1 MNLSDLLNR
10 SNMDCR
16 IVEVGT
22 AHTGPWN
29 MACDEWLLESAL
41 RTGQATVRVYAW
53 SRPTVSLG
61 YFQQPDSLDDS
72 PLREG
77 LDRVQ
82 RLSGGGAI
90 VHHFEWTYSC
100 VVPPQDTRNSRGLP
114 LYARIH
120 QALVDQ
126 ISACSGQE
134 IPELGLR
141 GHVAQHDQPAL
152 CFARAADEDVICK
165 GHKVLG
171 SAQRRRR
178 GAILQHGS
186 LLLHQSPHAPEFPGL
201 LDLVAGLTLPEDF
214 PETMARAISE
224 SLQWQA
230 ALEPLSESER
240 TEIEGLAAGNLAGLR
255 TRSGS

>member
-1 MNLSDLLNR
+1 MPR
-10 SNMDCR
+10 VAVVQAAP
-16 IVEVGT
+16 IVFDRDRTLEVV
-22 AHTGPWN
+22 A
-29 MACDEWLLESAL
+29 D
-41 RTGQATVRVYAW
+41 
-53 SRPTVSLG
+53 
-61 YFQQPDSLDDS
+61 
-72 PLREG
+72 
-77 LDRVQ
+77 
-82 RLSGGGAI
+82 
-90 VHHFEWTYSC
+90 WT
-100 VVPPQDTRNSRGLP
+100 
-114 LYARIH
+114 
-120 QALVDQ
+120 
-126 ISACSGQE
+126 
-134 IPELGLR
+134 
-141 GHVAQHDQPAL
+141 
-152 CFARAADEDVICK
+152 ARAADEDVICK